1 MGKSTFSA
9 DLFYQYIN
17 KYNQRNIPFPINILY
32 LGDSGVIDKI
42 VDLSKKED
50 ACESILILDALDE
63 NVDATKDTSSFM
75 NKIDLITNIF
85 KFVIITGRTQLFQDG
100 VSEPT
105 IGKIKQNSNLS
116 KRLKYEGYIIMTVNP
131 DINLM
136 NIVKNCTSVDDA
148 VEFVS
153 ELTEKIKNSGL
164 KIRCNIVVSF
174 RINDTEFVYLLNT
187 NNIYSQINTCLSKM
201 YNLKSSK
208 ITS

>member
-17 KYNQRNIPFPINILY
+17 KYSQRSIPFSINILY
-32 LGDSGVIDKI
+32 LGDSDVLDKI

-63 NVDATKDTSSFM
+63 NVDATKDISSFM

-85 KFVIITGRTQLFQDG
+85 KFVIITGRTQLFQDD

-116 KRLKYEGYIIMTVNP
+116 KRLKYERIYVSPFSEYEIQTYLANKFTVGTENYRKAIQIVNKGNDLMSRPII
-131 DINLM
+131 L
-136 NIVKNCTSVDDA
+136 
-148 VEFVS
+148 
-153 ELTEKIKNSGL
+153 
-164 KIRCNIVVSF
+164 SF
-174 RINDTEFVYLLNT
+174 IEDLLGFA
-187 NNIYSQINTCLSKM
+187 
-201 YNLKSSK
+201 
-208 ITS
+208 